1 MIFCRLPLA
10 DENCRKKSDEGKIQA
25 FGIDLQTVAQETA
38 DGCARY
44 PVDLVQQIYADH
56 EAALVDAFGDSS
68 IAVDGEGFVAHTEN
82 QIKFLQ
88 TGILIFFQHAKAVEQ
103 MTRVNHQC
111 HKKAVQRIEGAQ
123 QHCDQNEFHAA
134 GKDKRTGKKRIP
146 GRKALAADIKAVGDA

>member
-10 DENCRKKSDEGKIQA
+10 DENCRKKSDEGEVQA

-68 IAVDGEGFVAHTEN
+68 IAVDGEGFITHTED

-88 TGILIFFQHAKAVEQ
+88 TGILILFQHAQAIEK

-123 QHCDQNEFHAA
+123 QHRDQNEFHAA

-146 GRKALAADIKAVGDA
+146 GRKALAADVKAVGNA

>member
-38 DGCARY
+38 DGCAHY

-68 IAVDGEGFVAHTEN
+68 IAVDGEGFITHTED
-82 QIKFLQ
+82 QIKLFQ
-88 TGILIFFQHAKAVEQ
+88 TGILIFFQHAQDVEQ
-103 MTRVNHQC
+103 MTRINHQR
-111 HKKAVQRIEGAQ
+111 HKKAVQRIEGTK

-146 GRKALAADIKAVGDA
+146 GRKALAADVKAVGNA

>member
-1 MIFCRLPLA
+1 MVFCRLPLA
-10 DENCRKKSDEGKIQA
+10 DENCRKKSDEGEVQA

-56 EAALVDAFGDSS
+56 KAALVDAFGDNS
-68 IAVDGEGFVAHTEN
+68 IAVDGKGFITHTEN

>member
-1 MIFCRLPLA
+1 MVFCRLPLA
-10 DENCRKKSDEGKIQA
+10 DENCRKKSDEGEVQA

-56 EAALVDAFGDSS
+56 KAALVDAFRDNS

-123 QHCDQNEFHAA
+123 QHCYQDKLHAA

-146 GRKALAADIKAVGDA
+146 GRKALAADIKAVGNT

>member
-38 DGCARY
+38 DGCAHY

-68 IAVDGEGFVAHTEN
+68 IAVDGEGFVAHTED
-82 QIKFLQ
+82 QIKLFQ
-88 TGILIFFQHAKAVEQ
+88 TGILIFFQHAQAVEQ
-103 MTRVNHQC
+103 MTRINHQR
-111 HKKAVQRIEGAQ
+111 HKKAVQRIEGTK

-146 GRKALAADIKAVGDA
+146 GRKALAADVKAVGNA

>member
-68 IAVDGEGFVAHTEN
+68 IAVDGEGFITHTED
-82 QIKFLQ
+82 QIKLFQ
-88 TGILIFFQHAKAVEQ
+88 TGILIFFQHAQAVEQ
-103 MTRVNHQC
+103 MTRINHQR

-123 QHCDQNEFHAA
+123 QHRDQNEFHTA
-134 GKDKRTGKKRIP
+134 GKNQRTGKKRIP

>member
-1 MIFCRLPLA
+1 MPLA
-10 DENCRKKSDEGKIQA
+10 DENCREESDEGEVQT
-25 FGIDLQTVAQETA
+25 FSIDLQTVAQETA

-56 EAALVDAFGDSS
+56 KAALVDAFRDNS

>member
-10 DENCRKKSDEGKIQA
+10 DENCRKKSDEGEVQA

-56 EAALVDAFGDSS
+56 EAALVDAFGDNS

-111 HKKAVQRIEGAQ
+111 HKKAVQRIEGVQ
-123 QHCDQNEFHAA
+123 QHRDQNEFHAA
-134 GKDKRTGKKRIP
+134 GKNESTGKKWVP

>member
-38 DGCARY
+38 DGCASY

-56 EAALVDAFGDSS
+56 EAALVDAFRYNS
-68 IAVDGEGFVAHTEN
+68 IAVDGEGFITHTED
-82 QIKFLQ
+82 QIKLFQ
-88 TGILIFFQHAKAVEQ
+88 TGILIFFQHAQAVEQ
-103 MTRVNHQC
+103 MTRINHQR

-134 GKDKRTGKKRIP
+134 GKDESTGKKRIP